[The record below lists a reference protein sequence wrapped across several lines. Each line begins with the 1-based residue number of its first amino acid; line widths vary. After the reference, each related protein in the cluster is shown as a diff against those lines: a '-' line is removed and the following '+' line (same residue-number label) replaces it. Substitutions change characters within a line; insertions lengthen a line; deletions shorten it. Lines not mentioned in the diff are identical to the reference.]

1 MNKTKRYYIALF
13 SIHGL
18 IRGKNIEL
26 GRDADTGGQIKYVVE
41 LARELGKQEQV
52 ARVDLFTRQVIDPKV
67 SQDYAQQKEQLSE
80 NAYIIRLPCGPKR
93 YLRKEVLWNY
103 LESFLDHT
111 LQHFRQLA
119 QVPDVIHSHYADAG
133 YVGSVLAN
141 VLEVPFIFTGHSLGL
156 VKKTRLLEKGVSE
169 ETIKGKYNIHHRI
182 EAEEKALNI
191 ASMVVTSTHQE
202 IHEQYEQYQHYEP
215 DRMFVIPPGVDLEHF
230 YPVSDYNR
238 EIEKELSRFLTEPN
252 KPIIL
257 ALSRADERKNIPA
270 LIQAYGENAELQ
282 KRANL
287 VIVAGNRDD
296 ITTMDKGTR
305 QVLTQILLGIDRYDL
320 YGRVAYPKHHQ
331 PSDVPEFYRFAVASK
346 GIFVNPALTEPFGLT
361 LIEAAASGLP
371 IVATHDGGPI
381 DIIKNCQN
389 GLLIDP
395 LDTKAMGDTLVSAL
409 SDKARWETWSKKGI
423 EGVKRHYSWTSHAK
437 TYLNHIEK
445 AIAEIPLNPIYQKRV
460 SSQQRRTHFGIVKLP
475 LTQRFIISDI
485 DQTLIGDPE
494 ALSEFLGYLNEAGN
508 TFSFGIATS
517 RTLDEVIELLEEWDV
532 PFPDV
537 LITLLGTEIY
547 YGPNLLKDTGW
558 EKHINYR
565 WEPERLKEV
574 LSSFKGIEMQ
584 EQANQSE
591 FKISYLLDTERV
603 KKKLIRRDQIV
614 KRLRQNRL
622 LANVIL
628 TYGQFLDLLPIR
640 ASKGLAV
647 RYLAYRWGLPLE
659 QFLVA
664 GDSGND
670 EDMLKGEALG
680 VVVGNYS
687 AELEKLRGKPRIYF
701 AKGHYARG
709 ILEGIA
715 HFGFL
720 NDTLTPHDEE
730 N

>member
-18 IRGKNIEL
+18 VRGENIEL

-41 LARELGKQEQV
+41 LARELSKQEQV

-67 SQDYAQQKEQLSE
+67 SQDYAQQKEKLSE
-80 NAYIIRLPCGPKR
+80 KANIIRLPCGPKR

-103 LESFLDHT
+103 LESFIDHT
-111 LQHFRQLA
+111 LQYFRQLG
-119 QVPDVIHSHYADAG
+119 QVPDVIHGHYADAG
-133 YVGSVLAN
+133 YVGSVLAHL
-141 VLEVPFIFTGHSLGL
+141 LEIPLIFTGHSLGL
-156 VKKTRLLEKGVSE
+156 VKKARLLEKGMSE
-169 ETIKGKYNIHHRI
+169 EKINGKYNIQYRI
-182 EAEEKALNI
+182 EAEEKALNV

-202 IHEQYEQYQHYEP
+202 IREQYEQYQHYEP
-215 DRMFVIPPGVDLEHF
+215 ERMFVIPPSVDLESF
-230 YPVSDYNR
+230 SPLSEANPA
-238 EIEKELSRFLTEPN
+238 IIKELSRFLTAPN

-282 KRANL
+282 KLANL

-331 PSDVPEFYRFAVASK
+331 PDEVPEFYHLAVASK

-361 LIEAAASGLP
+361 LIEAAATGLP

-389 GLLIDP
+389 GVLIDP

-409 SDKARWETWSKKGI
+409 SAQARWETWSKQGI
-423 EGVKRHYSWTSHAK
+423 EGVKRYYSWSSHAK
-437 TYLNHIEK
+437 TYLNHVEK
-445 AIAEIPLNPIYQKRV
+445 AIAEIPLNPFYQKRA
-460 SSQQRRTHFGIVKLP
+460 QQKRTNFGIVKLP

-485 DQTLIGDPE
+485 DQTLIGDPK
-494 ALSEFLGYLNEAGN
+494 ALNEFLGYLNEAGS

-517 RTLDEVIELLEEWDV
+517 HTLNEVIELLEEWEV

-537 LITLLGTEIY
+537 LITLVGTEIY

-565 WEPERLKEV
+565 WEPEQIKEI
-574 LSSFKGIEMQ
+574 LSSFKGLELQ
-584 EQANQSE
+584 EQTNQSE

-603 KKKLIRRDQIV
+603 KSRDQIV

-622 LANVIL
+622 LANVIF
-628 TYGQFLDLLPIR
+628 TYGKFLDLLPIR
-640 ASKGLAV
+640 ASKGLAI

-670 EDMLKGEALG
+670 EDMLTGDALG

-687 AELEKLRGKPRIYF
+687 AELEKLKGKPRIYF
-701 AKGHYARG
+701 AKGHYAKG
-709 ILEGIA
+709 ILEGIT

-720 NDTLTPHDEE
+720 TDTLTPHDDED